1 MTTPESALS
10 LPREKKRKYSFV
22 VRTFFYTFAGDTSNH
37 LIRETSMAAIEFYQY
52 LIHFAVMLTIL
63 IMMAVYLLTSRR
75 NAFGSEL
82 VTDQRL
88 RRKAGRLIFI
98 YTLIYLANI
107 PMVLWLADDL
117 QLLQMASVTVD
128 MTIWCPVVL
137 HFLLE
142 LLQDRRHWDN
152 RLLLISML
160 AVMPLTGWLLTGHT
174 WWKWAV
180 YGMYIAEVVFFI
192 GWYIRAAIAYRRFLA
207 DNYAD
212 LEHKEVTWSWII
224 LSSMFF
230 SLINYLLMLFQGN
243 MQICV
248 ALSYIFHLA
257 DILFIGIIVW
267 YIDHQQIL
275 EPLTAEAVAEELA
288 MEEEADTDDTSNM
301 LTNQPTK
308 DDIIVIK
315 TGALLRKHC
324 EEAQLYLQHDLS
336 LKTVAQVCNTN
347 RTYLGRYFAS
357 QGLTYYTYINKL
369 RINHFQS
376 LYREALKGENTPP
389 TLQQLSI
396 DSGFVSYNTFSRAF
410 LACTGISVRQWL
422 EQVKLEE

>member
-1 MTTPESALS
+1 MT
-10 LPREKKRKYSFV
+10 
-22 VRTFFYTFAGDTSNH
+22 
-37 LIRETSMAAIEFYQY
+37 AIGFYQY
-52 LIHFAVMLTIL
+52 LIHFVVMMTIL
-63 IMMAVYLLTSRR
+63 ITMALYLLTSSR
-75 NAFGSEL
+75 NAFGSKL
-82 VTDQRL
+82 VTDQCL

-98 YTLIYLANI
+98 YVLIYLANI

-117 QLLQMASVTVD
+117 QLLQMVSVTVD

-152 RLLLISML
+152 RLLLFSVL
-160 AVMPLTGWLLTGHT
+160 AVMPLTGWLLTGHA

-180 YGMYIAEVVFFI
+180 YGMYLAEVAFFI

-230 SLINYLLMLFQGN
+230 SLINYMLMLFQSD
-243 MQICV
+243 MQVCV
-248 ALSYIFHLA
+248 ALSYIFHFA
-257 DILFIGIIVW
+257 DILFFGIIVW
-267 YIDHQQIL
+267 YIDNQQML
-275 EPLTAEAVAEELA
+275 EPLTAETGVEELPK
-288 MEEEADTDDTSNM
+288 EQETETDETTNT
-301 LTNQPTK
+301 LTDQTTRE
-308 DDIIVIK
+308 DVIVTK
-315 TGALLRKHC
+315 TGALLRKYC

-336 LKTVAQVCNTN
+336 LKTVAQECKTN

-376 LYREALKGENTPP
+376 LYREALKKKNTPP
-389 TLQQLSI
+389 TIQQLST
-396 DSGFVSYNTFSRAF
+396 DSGYVSYNTFSRAF
-410 LACTGISVRQWL
+410 LVCTGISVRQWL
-422 EQVKLEE
+422 EQVKLEDI

>member
-1 MTTPESALS
+1 MTSVEL
-10 LPREKKRKYSFV
+10 
-22 VRTFFYTFAGDTSNH
+22 
-37 LIRETSMAAIEFYQY
+37 YQY
-52 LIHFAVMLTIL
+52 VIHFAVMMTVLTS
-63 IMMAVYLLTSRR
+63 MAVYLLVSKR
-75 NAFGSEL
+75 NAFGSEI

-98 YTLIYLANI
+98 YTLIYLTNI
-107 PMVLWLADDL
+107 PMLLWLADDL

-152 RLLLISML
+152 RLLLISVL
-160 AVMPLTGWLLTGHT
+160 AVMPLTGWLLTGHA

-192 GWYIRAAIAYRRFLA
+192 GWYIRAAIAYRRFLT

-230 SLINYLLMLFQGN
+230 SFINYLLMLFQSD

-267 YIDHQQIL
+267 FIDHHQVL
-275 EPLTAEAVAEELA
+275 EPLTAEAEVEKLPKEQEAE
-288 MEEEADTDDTSNM
+288 TDETANT
-301 LTNQPTK
+301 LTDQTTRE
-308 DDIIVIK
+308 DIIIAR

-336 LKTVAQVCNTN
+336 LKTVAQECNTN
-347 RTYLGRYFAS
+347 RTYLSRYFAS
-357 QGLTYYTYINKL
+357 QGITYYIYINKL
-369 RINHFQS
+369 RIDHFQS
-376 LYREALKGENTPP
+376 LYREAMKEKSTTF
-389 TLQQLSI
+389 TLQQLSK
-396 DSGFVSYNTFSRAF
+396 DSGFLSYNTFSRAF
-410 LACTGISVRQWL
+410 VSCTGISVSKWQ
-422 EQVKLEE
+422 EQVNLEG

>member
-1 MTTPESALS
+1 MTTIA
-10 LPREKKRKYSFV
+10 
-22 VRTFFYTFAGDTSNH
+22 
-37 LIRETSMAAIEFYQY
+37 FYQY
-52 LIHFAVMLTIL
+52 VIHFAVMMTIL
-63 IMMAVYLLTSRR
+63 TSMAVYLLVSKR
-75 NAFGSEL
+75 NAFGSEI

-98 YTLIYLANI
+98 YVLIYLANI
-107 PMVLWLADDL
+107 PMVQWLADDL
-117 QLLQMASVTVD
+117 QLLQMITVTVD

-152 RLLLISML
+152 RLLLISVL

-180 YGMYIAEVVFFI
+180 YGMYIAEVAFFV
-192 GWYIRAAIAYRRFLA
+192 GWYIRAAIAYHRFLA

-230 SLINYLLMLFQGN
+230 SLINYLLILFQSD

-267 YIDHQQIL
+267 YIDHQQVL
-275 EPLTAEAVAEELA
+275 EPLAEESVEEVQKSQEAEAVETEA
-288 MEEEADTDDTSNM
+288 MET
-301 LTNQPTK
+301 TNTHEVPALRK
-308 DDIIVIK
+308 DIIIYK
-315 TGALLRKHC
+315 TGELLRKHC
-324 EEAQLYLQHDLS
+324 EEAQLYLQRDLS
-336 LKTVAQVCNTN
+336 LKTLAQACHTN
-347 RTYLGRYFAS
+347 RTYLGLYFAS
-357 QGLTYYTYINKL
+357 QGITYYIYINKL
-369 RINHFQS
+369 RIDHFQS
-376 LYREALKGENTPP
+376 LYREAMKEESTTF
-389 TLQQLSI
+389 TLQQLSK
-396 DSGFVSYNTFSRAF
+396 DSGFLSYNTFSRAF
-410 LACTGISVRQWL
+410 VSCTGISVSKWQ
-422 EQVKLEE
+422 EQVNLEGYNDR

>member
-1 MTTPESALS
+1 M
-10 LPREKKRKYSFV
+10 K
-22 VRTFFYTFAGDTSNH
+22 
-37 LIRETSMAAIEFYQY
+37 AIVFYQY

-75 NAFGSEL
+75 NAFGTEL
-82 VTDQRL
+82 VIDQRL

-98 YTLIYLANI
+98 YTLIYLTNI

-152 RLLLISML
+152 RLLLISVL
-160 AVMPLTGWLLTGHT
+160 AVMPLTGWLLTGYT

-230 SLINYLLMLFQGN
+230 SIINYLLILFQSN
-243 MQICV
+243 MQICI
-248 ALSYIFHLA
+248 ALSYIIHFA

-267 YIDHQQIL
+267 YIDHQQVL
-275 EPLTAEAVAEELA
+275 EPLTAETGVEKLPKEQEAE
-288 MEEEADTDDTSNM
+288 TDETTHT
-301 LTNQPTK
+301 LTDQTTRE
-308 DDIIVIK
+308 DIIIAR

-336 LKTVAQVCNTN
+336 LKIVAQECNTN
-347 RTYLGRYFAS
+347 RTYLSRYFAS

-369 RINHFQS
+369 RIEHFQS
-376 LYREALKGENTPP
+376 LYRQALKEKNTPP
-389 TLQQLSI
+389 TTLQQLSL
-396 DSGFVSYNTFSRAF
+396 DSGFISYNTFSRAF
-410 LACTGISVRQWL
+410 LSCTGISVGKWL
-422 EQVKLEE
+422 EQTNMRKQ

>member
-1 MTTPESALS
+1 MTTIA
-10 LPREKKRKYSFV
+10 
-22 VRTFFYTFAGDTSNH
+22 
-37 LIRETSMAAIEFYQY
+37 FYQY
-52 LIHFAVMLTIL
+52 LIQIVVMTTIFTT
-63 IMMAVYLLTSRR
+63 MALYLLISKR

-82 VTDQRL
+82 ITDQRL
-88 RRKAGRLIFI
+88 RRKAGRLILI
-98 YTLIYLANI
+98 YAFIYLANI
-107 PMVLWLADDL
+107 PLGLWLADDL
-117 QLLQMASVTVD
+117 QVLLMTSVTLD

-142 LLQDRRHWDN
+142 LLQDRRRWDN
-152 RLLLISML
+152 RLLLVSML
-160 AVMPLTGWLLTGHT
+160 AVMPLTGWLLTGQA
-174 WWKWAV
+174 WWKWAL
-180 YGMYIAEVVFFI
+180 YGIYLTELTFFI
-192 GWYIRAAIAYRRFLA
+192 SWYIRGAMSYRRFLA

-212 LEHKEVTWSWII
+212 LEHKEVTWNWII
-224 LSSMFF
+224 LGSIFLSI
-230 SLINYLLMLFQGN
+230 SCYLLVVSQSDVQVCLTF
-243 MQICV
+243 
-248 ALSYIFHLA
+248 SYGTCLA
-257 DILFIGIIVW
+257 DIVFIGTIVW
-267 YIDHQQIL
+267 YIDNQQIL

-324 EEAQLYLQHDLS
+324 EETQLYLQHDLS

-389 TLQQLSI
+389 HTPTAVNRQRLRQL
-396 DSGFVSYNTFSRAF
+396 
-410 LACTGISVRQWL
+410 
-422 EQVKLEE
+422 